1 MHVWFAERL
10 NTALN
15 KFFRIVFVVT
25 TDFYV
30 LARFTDLSKVFFLT
44 LNVESQR
51 MMIIE
56 SVFENVLSVNGR

>member
-30 LARFTDLSKVFFLT
+30 LARFTDLSKVFFGLCMSS
-44 LNVESQR
+44 LK
-51 MMIIE
+51 
-56 SVFENVLSVNGR
+56 G